1 MNIAKSKPQQAM
13 NINDRNTITPDLS
26 LIVPVFN
33 EEKSISVFFTEI
45 FNVLEDY
52 AGEVE
57 VIVVNDGS
65 TDNTRAEVV
74 KQSEKHP
81 VVKLINLSR
90 NFGKEAALTA
100 GLDNVNGDVIIPM
113 DVDLQDPPELIIPMI
128 EKWQDGFDVV
138 YGVRANRH
146 GDSLAKR
153 LTAGMFYR
161 FFNWISDVSIP
172 ENVGDFRLMDRKV
185 VKVLK
190 TFPERNRF
198 MKGLFSWSGFNST
211 SISYERSSRSRG
223 ESKWSYWKLW
233 NFALDGLFSFST
245 VPLRIWSYIGAF
257 ISFLSF
263 LYIGFL
269 VLRVLISGVDV
280 PGYASLMTVILFFGG
295 IQLLSI
301 GIIGEYIGR
310 IFMETKTR
318 PIYIID
324 SIQDLHKESGLYNKQ

>member
-1 MNIAKSKPQQAM
+1 MTLDTDNKNRATTSPM
-13 NINDRNTITPDLS
+13 VS
-26 LIVPVFN
+26 IVVPAFN
-33 EEKSISVFFTEI
+33 EETAITVFFTEI
-45 FNVLEDY
+45 FNVLQDY
-52 AGEVE
+52 TGGIE
-57 VIVVNDGS
+57 IILVNDGS
-65 TDNTRAEVV
+65 TDNTRNEIV

-100 GLDNVNGDVIIPM
+100 GLDHARGDVVIPM
-113 DVDLQDPPELIIPMI
+113 DIDLQDPPELIIPMI
-128 EKWQDGFDVV
+128 EKWRKGFDVV
-138 YGVRANRH
+138 YGIRANRH

-153 LTAGMFYR
+153 LTASMFYR

-185 VKVLK
+185 VDVLK

-198 MKGLFSWSGFNST
+198 MKGLFAWSGFNST
-211 SISYERSSRSRG
+211 SISYERSSRSKG

-257 ISFLSF
+257 ISFMAF

-269 VLRVLISGVDV
+269 VIRVLISGVDV
-280 PGYASLMTVILFFGG
+280 PGYASIMTVILFFGG

-310 IFMETKTR
+310 IFMESKTR

-324 SIQDLHKESGLYNKQ
+324 SIQNSSDKSENDA